1 MSKKNQRGFV
11 FTLEST
17 IAILVFSLL
26 LLTISFPASN
36 SMTELLVIQQAN
48 DLLKVWSVTYPSNN
62 EIVFDTRELFG
73 SKASVSVDRIKI
85 LNNTCFGDAV
95 SSEAILLDDFLIERE
110 FVINVCL
117 D

>member
-73 SKASVSVDRIKI
+73 SNASVSVNGIKVFS
-85 LNNTCFGDAV
+85 NTCFGEKI
-95 SSEAILLDDFLIERE
+95 SSEAILLDDFLIEKR
-110 FVINVCL
+110 FLVSVCL
-117 D
+117 N